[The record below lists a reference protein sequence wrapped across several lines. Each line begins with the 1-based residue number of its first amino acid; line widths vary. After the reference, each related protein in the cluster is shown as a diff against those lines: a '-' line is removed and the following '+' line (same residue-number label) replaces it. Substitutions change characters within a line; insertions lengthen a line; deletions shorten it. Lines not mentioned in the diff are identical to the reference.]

1 LAYAQKEIGMWQR
14 LNTEEGMEGWSLAA
28 LTRVHGWQEAEVQL
42 LLAQVR
48 AELKKPGN
56 YTYYNL

>member
-1 LAYAQKEIGMWQR
+1 MWQR